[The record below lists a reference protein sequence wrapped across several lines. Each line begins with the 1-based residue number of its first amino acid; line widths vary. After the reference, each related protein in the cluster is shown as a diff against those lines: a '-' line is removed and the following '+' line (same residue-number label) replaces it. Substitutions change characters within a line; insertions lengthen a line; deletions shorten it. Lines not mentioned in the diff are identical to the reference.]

1 MNKRQLRKV
10 FPLLRIL
17 QQLGE
22 VERQI
27 VLCYLTSEGCEGIYE
42 CIDNAL
48 YNSTLSKVDRQ
59 KIVEVLRKNKNK
71 YRCLVRKDV
80 DKGRR
85 HRTLCKVGDGVG
97 IILSIVLP
105 LIEEYLKKK

>member
-1 MNKRQLRKV
+1 MNRRQLNKV
-10 FPLLRIL
+10 FPLLKIL

-27 VLCYLTSEGCEGIYE
+27 LLCYLTNEGCEGIYE

-59 KIVEVLRKNKNK
+59 KILEVLRKNKRK
-71 YRCLVRKDV
+71 YRCLVNKDLSP
-80 DKGRR
+80 GRR
-85 HRTLCKVGDGVG
+85 HKTLCKAGDGVG
-97 IILSIVLP
+97 IILNIVLP
-105 LIEEYLKKK
+105 LIEKHLKKQ